1 MRDVENVPAYAFT
14 FCPVCGEVSD
24 GAHLLLAEMV
34 RAEALT
40 EELPGGEIVL
50 RMGELANGEAV
61 MSVGFEY
68 SGKLTQP
75 TGEVKVTIPA
85 ALLEGYTLALLD
97 ADGAESDLPFT
108 VEDEE
113 LSFTLD
119 FTPVEDE
126 EPVPV
131 RLIHLIPI
139 AE

>member
-1 MRDVENVPAYAFT
+1 
-14 FCPVCGEVSD
+14 PVCGEVSD
-24 GAHLLLAEMV
+24 GACLSLVEA
-34 RAEALT
+34 AKAGALT
-40 EELPGGEIVL
+40 ETLPRGELVL
-50 RMGELANGEAV
+50 RMGELANGETIL
-61 MSVGFEY
+61 SVGFEY
-68 SGKLTQP
+68 SGELTQP

-126 EPVPV
+126 EPVPI
-131 RLIHLIPI
+131 RLIRLIPI